1 MIVFDSYAWFEYFLE
16 GETGDAVEKFV
27 EDSTELIVT
36 PALVF
41 YEVKNKLMRENKPF
55 QKWIDFM
62 LARSVVE
69 PLSAEIAL
77 SAADLRKKYRLK
89 TSDAF
94 IYATALHKKCKLLTG
109 DQQLKLLPSVEVLE

>member
-16 GETGDAVEKFV
+16 GKTGDKVETFI
-27 EDSTELIVT
+27 ENSTELIVT

-55 QKWIDFM
+55 EAWIEFM
-62 LARSVVE
+62 LVRSVVE
-69 PLSAEIAL
+69 PLSVEIAL
-77 SAADLRKKYRLK
+77 NAADLRKQYKLK
-89 TSDAF
+89 TSDSF

-109 DQQLKLLPSVEVLE
+109 DAQLKHLPHVEVLK